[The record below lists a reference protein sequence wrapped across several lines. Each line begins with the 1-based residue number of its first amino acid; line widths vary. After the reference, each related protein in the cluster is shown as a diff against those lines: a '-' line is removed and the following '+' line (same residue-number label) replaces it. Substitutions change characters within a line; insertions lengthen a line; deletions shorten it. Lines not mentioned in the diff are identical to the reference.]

1 MKLERNKIQE
11 EFNRRITDIISEN
24 PEFTERLN
32 QDFIFN
38 LLFDI
43 IEEMS

>member
-1 MKLERNKIQE
+1 MKLKRNKIQE

-24 PEFTERLN
+24 PEITERLN
-32 QDFIFN
+32 QDLIFN